1 MNHDLIVFAED
12 WGALPSSSQHLV
24 KHLAQTRNVLWV
36 NSIGLR
42 QPKFSSR
49 DIKRVWQKITRH
61 QQANSNVNTMR
72 HNSPQYTGLLDD
84 SLNGQSEKNYQ
95 FHIVNPKT
103 IPAPRSSFS
112 RYLAVQLLLRQI
124 KPLLK
129 KLNFNKPILWLSLP
143 TAVDMVGQLDESAV
157 VYYCCDDFSGLA
169 GVDHNTVAKRE
180 NELVTKANLV
190 IASSQQLCL
199 SLASINNNK
208 NDNKESNNQKS
219 NAPADTEPKNKK
231 PTNGALKLLTH
242 GVDYQ
247 LFSTAQPR
255 AKDLPTDGR
264 PIAGFYGSISQW
276 LDIPLLTE
284 TIEQLPHWYF
294 VFIGNVTVDISQLT
308 QFDNVLL
315 LGERPHSDLP
325 SYSQHWTVSLLP
337 FIDNVQ
343 IRACNPL
350 KLSEYLAAGSPIICT
365 HFPAVQRL
373 LETGLLQV
381 ASSSEAMVE
390 ALRCSESLKHVRQ
403 LSPALQN
410 KVAQDS
416 WQSRAQQASN
426 WIATL

>member
-1 MNHDLIVFAED
+1 MNRDLIVFAED

-42 QPKFSSR
+42 QPTFSAH
-49 DIKRVWQKITRH
+49 DIKRVWQKLLCSG
-61 QQANSNVNTMR
+61 QSNKHSVDIKQK
-72 HNSPQYTGLLDD
+72 SQPFQLLLDEQCETD
-84 SLNGQSEKNYQ
+84 YM

-112 RYLAVQLLLRQI
+112 RYVARQLLLRQI

-129 KLNFNKPILWLSLP
+129 KLNFIKPILWLSLP
-143 TAVDMVGQLDESAV
+143 TAVDMVGQLDESGV

-169 GVDHNTVAKRE
+169 GVDHNTVAQRE
-180 NELVTKANLV
+180 NELVSRADLI

-199 SLASINNNK
+199 SLASLYESANNNSK
-208 NDNKESNNQKS
+208 NESV
-219 NAPADTEPKNKK
+219 
-231 PTNGALKLLTH
+231 KLLNH

-247 LFSTAQPR
+247 LFSTAQAR
-255 AKDLPTDGR
+255 ANDLPNDGK

-284 TIEQLPHWYF
+284 TIRQLPHWHF
-294 VFIGNVTVDISQLT
+294 VFIGNVNVDVSQLA

-315 LGERPHSDLP
+315 LGERPHSQLP

-337 FIDNVQ
+337 FVDNAQ
-343 IRACNPL
+343 IQACNPL

-365 HFPAVQRL
+365 HFPAVKAL
-373 LETGLLQV
+373 LATGLLQV
-381 ASSSEAMVE
+381 ANSSGAMVE
-390 ALRCSESLKHVRQ
+390 ALRCSESLIHIKQ
-403 LSPALQN
+403 LSPVLKN
-410 KVAQDS
+410 RVKQDS
-416 WQSRAQQASN
+416 WQRRSQQVSN
-426 WIATL
+426 WISAL